1 MSISFASAGLAR
13 PPLSR
18 NTAPT
23 KNPLSLSFPARNCA
37 SWSGFAASVLSTM
50 AAMASGSLIWVRP
63 RSSTSAS
70 TEENPPS
77 CPSTETAPASRSGRM
92 SFPALPLITPVSMS
106 VTNSASVLGR
116 SGIEPTARFASLFS
130 HAVTSP
136 VSQLA
141 SRLAGAPPCSRH
153 ASKYLTISVSSTST
167 CTSAA
172 GSPSALYRARTCA
185 GSSGMPSRHASTK
198 ASENS
203 SGGKSGSGKY
213 R

>member
-70 TEENPPS
+70 TEDTEE
-77 CPSTETAPASRSGRM
+77 STETAPASRSGRM

-106 VTNSASVLGR
+106 VTNSASVSGR